1 MDLQIKL
8 GQFIYSLPVEQ
19 RNNYCNIYSFRVRNA
34 KQQYVRVTNRLQVL
48 EQGLSGKAWLILGNM
63 SISPD
68 QKNSEQ
74 VDRTVLNLRN
84 GELFSPTLLSSPTIH
99 LTERET
105 EILHLI
111 QKGLLSKEIANK
123 LQISIHTVNIHRQN
137 LLHKLEVQN
146 SIEAINKGI
155 ALGILNTSNNS
166 LMI

>member
-1 MDLQIKL
+1 M
-8 GQFIYSLPVEQ
+8 
-19 RNNYCNIYSFRVRNA
+19 
-34 KQQYVRVTNRLQVL
+34 QVL

-74 VDRTVLNLRN
+74 VDCTVLNLRN

-155 ALGILNTSNNS
+155 ELGL
-166 LMI
+166 LK